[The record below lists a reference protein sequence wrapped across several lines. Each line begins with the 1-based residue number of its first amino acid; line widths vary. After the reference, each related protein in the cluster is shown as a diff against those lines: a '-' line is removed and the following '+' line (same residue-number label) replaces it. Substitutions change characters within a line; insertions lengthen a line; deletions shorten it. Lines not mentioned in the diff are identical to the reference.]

1 MKVWVVDYNNRQTAA
16 FAATYTAQ
24 QLLDIEVEL
33 GYVDPTDESIEMDD
47 DSLFIDDW
55 LVANLVEVKE

>member
-16 FAATYTAQ
+16 FADTYTAQ
-24 QLLDIEVEL
+24 QLLDMEVEL
-33 GYVDPTDESIEMDD
+33 GYVDPTDEGIEMDD

-55 LVANLVEVKE
+55 LRADLVEVIE